1 MSNSTLPPQT
11 AVDQTVDLYNQGK
24 LEQTVS
30 LAESLAEQYPNAQ
43 ILYDILGA
51 AYIGLG
57 NADKTIASYQKALQ
71 LNPNHTDAYN
81 NLGLVFYEQG
91 KYSEAVDSYRKA
103 VELEPSFADAHYNL
117 GNALKQAG
125 DIRKAIES
133 YRSSLA
139 VNPTDIEILI
149 EYGNVLKDYGEF
161 EKAIECYK
169 KILNVDPNV
178 VDIQT
183 YLDNTI
189 EEKKEID
196 ELIAIY
202 QSRSRDEISPAELFY
217 FKGTILNLR
226 NYSEAAVDT
235 FKKALRIEPN
245 YAEVHLNI
253 GIIFDNKQEP
263 EAAIENYKKALKI
276 KPDYADAYYNMGI
289 ALNKNG
295 EPDAAIESY
304 KEALKIKPDYA
315 NANYNQSLVYL
326 HQGDFQLGWA
336 KFEWRWKFDKFN
348 SVALESSKPRWNPT
362 RKNRVLLWAEQ
373 GIGDEIM
380 FASVVPDLYALCSN
394 LIVKIDKRLISI
406 FRRSF
411 PDDIDFR
418 LRDEAVS
425 EGEYDAHLPMGSLP
439 LHFRQTIDSY
449 KPSAKGWL
457 SACDTKASYLRN
469 KLLSDGSEI
478 LIGISW
484 HSTKPR
490 VGAEKKVMDL
500 AQLAKRLD
508 EPKVKL
514 VNLQYGDVN
523 KELDILKKETG
534 IEVFQVPEIDNM
546 NDIDDLAAL
555 IMACDKIVSI
565 SNVTIHLAGALGKEA
580 KVLLAYASDW
590 RWGSEPN
597 ATYWYDSVQLYRQ
610 TKAGNWDNIIEN
622 L

>member
-103 VELEPSFADAHYNL
+103 VQLEPSFADAHYNL

-139 VNPTDIEILI
+139 VNPNDIEILI

-169 KILNVDPNV
+169 KILNVDPNL

-202 QSRSRDEISPAELFY
+202 HSGSGDEISPAEFFY

-362 RKNRVLLWAEQ
+362 GKNRVLLWAEQ

-380 FASVVPDLYALCSN
+380 FASVIPDLYVLCSK

-411 PDDIDFR
+411 PGDIDFR
-418 LRDEAVS
+418 LRDETVS
-425 EGEYDAHLPMGSLP
+425 ETEYDAHIPMGSLP
-439 LHFRQTIDSY
+439 LHFRQTVDSF
-449 KPSAKGWL
+449 KPTAKGWL
-457 SACDTKASYLRN
+457 SACDTKTSLLRES
-469 KLLSDGSEI
+469 LLSDGSEV

-484 HSTKPR
+484 HSTNYKK
-490 VGAEKKVMDL
+490 GAEKKVMKL
-500 AQLAKRLD
+500 AQLAKKLHG
-508 EPKVKL
+508 PKVKL
-514 VNLQYGDVN
+514 INLQYGDVN
-523 KELDILKKETG
+523 EELDNLRKEAR
-534 IEVFQVPEIDNM
+534 IEVVQVPEIDNM
-546 NDIDDLAAL
+546 TDIDDLAAL
-555 IMACDKIVSI
+555 IMACDKVVSI

-580 KVLLAYASDW
+580 KVLLASLCDW
-590 RWGSEPN
+590 RWGQSSN
-597 ATYWYDSVQLYRQ
+597 SSYWYDSVRLFRQ
-610 TKAGNWDNIIEN
+610 TNIDDWDNV
-622 L
+622 LKKL